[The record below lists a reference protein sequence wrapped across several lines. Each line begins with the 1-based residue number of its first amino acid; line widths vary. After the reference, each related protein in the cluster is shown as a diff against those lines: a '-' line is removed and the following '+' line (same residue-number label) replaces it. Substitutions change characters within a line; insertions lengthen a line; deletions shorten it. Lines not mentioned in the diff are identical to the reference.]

1 MGGEHDTEEAS
12 LAQEEVVEDQ
22 DEEGEEDEPEES
34 ETDEFTHMTTVMLQT
49 DANSSSRV
57 AAIPVK
63 LQDCGDKNYLGRAK
77 RLTPK
82 MLKKGK
88 NNKMIS
94 TGTLKRTV
102 PGGKF
107 DLTVKMTGFP
117 FSTLGSWKNKD
128 MCKDHKFD
136 LYSGPIYGGTIT
148 WKGLKCPIKKGKITT
163 ISYMKM
169 AKNIPAGMTSS
180 KTSIRAKYK
189 RTKLLCSN
197 IVSGR

>member
-1 MGGEHDTEEAS
+1 
-12 LAQEEVVEDQ
+12 
-22 DEEGEEDEPEES
+22 
-34 ETDEFTHMTTVMLQT
+34 
-49 DANSSSRV
+49 
-57 AAIPVK
+57 
-63 LQDCGDKNYLGRAK
+63 
-77 RLTPK
+77 LTPK
-82 MLKKGK
+82 TLKRGK
-88 NNKMIS
+88 NNKMTS

-117 FSTLGSWKNKD
+117 YSTLGSWKNKD
-128 MCKDHKFD
+128 ICKDHEFK
-136 LYSGPIYGGTIT
+136 LYSGFIYGGTLT